1 MEDRY
6 KIGSRILKTNLAVF
20 FCLLFAFLAHRESA
34 FYSSIAAVVCMQKST
49 DKTILAG
56 FNRFIGT
63 VIGGMVGFGVLES
76 ARFIPHYYDY
86 VYLFMVPI
94 LNIFLIWLCNV
105 IKKPGSVVICSIV
118 FLSIV
123 TDFTRDI
130 PNTWEYATSR
140 IVDTTIGIIFA
151 VIVNQFFFR
160 SYHVAETEQKAA
172 AAAGNSHDHDHGA
185 HQE

>member
-1 MEDRY
+1 MDARY
-6 KIGSRILKTNLAVF
+6 KIGVRTLKTSLAVF
-20 FCLLFAFLAHRESA
+20 FCLLFAFFTHRESA

-63 VIGGMVGFGVLES
+63 VIGGMTGFGVLEA
-76 ARFIPHYYDY
+76 ARFIPHYYEY
-86 VYLFMVPI
+86 VYLFAVPL

-123 TDFTRDI
+123 TDFSRDI
-130 PNTWEYATSR
+130 PNTWVYTSSR

-160 SYHVAETEQKAA
+160 PLNGGNPEAKKEGGE
-172 AAAGNSHDHDHGA
+172 AAGEHHLL

>member
-6 KIGSRILKTNLAVF
+6 KIGNRILKTNLAVF
-20 FCLLFAFLAHRESA
+20 FCLVFAYFAQRESA

-86 VYLFMVPI
+86 VYLFMVPV

-123 TDFTRDI
+123 TDFSRSI
-130 PNTWEYATSR
+130 PNTWEYANSR

-160 SYHVAETEQKAA
+160 SHSAAEKKEETSSGKSSLQDHVE
-172 AAAGNSHDHDHGA
+172 

>member
-6 KIGSRILKTNLAVF
+6 KIGNRILKTNLAVF
-20 FCLLFAFLAHRESA
+20 FCLLFAYVTQRESA

-63 VIGGMVGFGVLES
+63 VIGGMVGFVVLES

-86 VYLFMVPI
+86 LYLFTVPI

-160 SYHVAETEQKAA
+160 SHETKKMPEEAA
-172 AAAGNSHDHDHGA
+172 VSEGIEHT

>member
-1 MEDRY
+1 M
-6 KIGSRILKTNLAVF
+6 
-20 FCLLFAFLAHRESA
+20 
-34 FYSSIAAVVCMQKST
+34 
-49 DKTILAG
+49 
-56 FNRFIGT
+56 
-63 VIGGMVGFGVLES
+63 
-76 ARFIPHYYDY
+76 
-86 VYLFMVPI
+86 
-94 LNIFLIWLCNV
+94 
-105 IKKPGSVVICSIV
+105 VICSIV

-160 SYHVAETEQKAA
+160 SHDAHSKAEKSAAAEHVAEAHVE
-172 AAAGNSHDHDHGA
+172 